1 MWTDLRTIWCAI
13 ALLMRSSNLKL
24 QALQASRPG
33 KLERKA
39 TACSE
44 YQQEVF
50 YLQEELAEVICAR
63 PQETC
68 CAGLVRFNEC
78 KDSSSLSKLPIVPTC
93 IQETQACA
101 VTYVRLNQCK
111 DYSSFHEPAWYRRTS
126 MKTEWIDRV
135 VRIQQSN
142 TENQQA

>member
-1 MWTDLRTIWCAI
+1 
-13 ALLMRSSNLKL
+13 MRSSSLNL

-50 YLQEELAEVICAR
+50 YLQDELAEVICAQ
-63 PQETC
+63 PQETY
-68 CAGLVRFNEC
+68 CAGLFRFNEC
-78 KDSSSLSKLPIVPTC
+78 KDSSSLSKIPIMPTC

-101 VTYVRLNQCK
+101 VAYV
-111 DYSSFHEPAWYRRTS
+111 
-126 MKTEWIDRV
+126 
-135 VRIQQSN
+135 
-142 TENQQA
+142 